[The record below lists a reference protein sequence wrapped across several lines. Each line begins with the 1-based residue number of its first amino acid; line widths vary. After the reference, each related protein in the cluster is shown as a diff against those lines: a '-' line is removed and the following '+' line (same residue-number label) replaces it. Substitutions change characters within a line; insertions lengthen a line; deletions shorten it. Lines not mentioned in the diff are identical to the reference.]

1 MSLLKLI
8 ALDAS
13 DLQVISAQ
21 MQDAVLSG
29 DDIDW
34 AARARRFAMIVSRF
48 AWDADVDAGD
58 AGSATGERRAAVLRF
73 SHVHRARLQ
82 GIDPKAEDTVL
93 SLLAIQFEE
102 TNAPGGTITLTFA
115 GDGAIALD
123 VECIEVELVDL
134 AEGRA
139 AIGRPR
145 HAIADDDGATPDRD
159 ADAGDASYNDG

>member
-8 ALDAS
+8 ALDAG

-21 MQDAVLSG
+21 MQDAVLSS

-34 AARARRFAMIVSRF
+34 AARAHRFALIANRF
-48 AWDADVDAGD
+48 AWDADVDAG
-58 AGSATGERRAAVLRF
+58 AAREPTGERRAAVLRF
-73 SHVHRARLQ
+73 SHVLRARLQ

-102 TNAPGGTITLTFA
+102 TEAPGGVITLTFA

-123 VECIEVELVDL
+123 VECIEAELVDL

-139 AIGRPR
+139 AVGRPR
-145 HAIADDDGATPDRD
+145 HAIADDAGATLAPD
-159 ADAGDASYNDG
+159 AEVGDASYDDV